1 MKEWPSPLTLC
12 FAFVFCFAFALPAL
26 SQSCESTPSTQKVLE
41 QLEVPDDARLPAAR
55 RQELRLELLREALS
69 AAPADIHLHEAYQ
82 AGRLAGMEI
91 NRAAVI
97 AEYEQLLASWYQ
109 LVNGGESPHFVL
121 VGDRA
126 NWASFQPPT
135 DKILDS
141 MMEEAYGKE
150 QGGAILSALRKAVRS
165 TSTEAL
171 QYRPD
176 LSYVATP
183 K

>member
-1 MKEWPSPLTLC
+1 MLKPEGIND
-12 FAFVFCFAFALPAL
+12 FIDGVK
-26 SQSCESTPSTQKVLE
+26 KVNDGIKKTNF
-41 QLEVPDDARLPAAR
+41 P
-55 RQELRLELLREALS
+55 
-69 AAPADIHLHEAYQ
+69 Q
-82 AGRLAGMEI
+82 AGPSR
-91 NRAAVI
+91 
-97 AEYEQLLASWYQ
+97 WYQ